1 MNSLHEYFSP
11 FIYSQEFRNSEA
23 IRQSASL
30 LSTVFDMSKSE
41 YPKTKSTYQAAQ
53 LNAFEV
59 TSQIMRDITRV
70 WREQEEETHG

>member
-1 MNSLHEYFSP
+1 
-11 FIYSQEFRNSEA
+11 
-23 IRQSASL
+23 
-30 LSTVFDMSKSE
+30 MSKSE